1 MACGE
6 NLTNTCVEPVKS
18 TCVEFEGTL
27 GANTKITSECVT
39 QHEVDEDLYAITDE
53 VIEGLDNS
61 GLTSTCITIPVGSTT
76 AEIIAIYESKICELE
91 GKVTTLENIDYST
104 LDVTGWGLTIPACI
118 ADPCA
123 SPPTTLGPLLQAIMD
138 NRNCT

>member
-1 MACGE
+1 MGCGSDIS
-6 NLTNTCVEPVKS
+6 NTCADS
-18 TCVEFEGTL
+18 TLTTCVDYEGLL
-27 GANTKITSECVT
+27 GANTKIIKDCVN
-39 QHEVDEDLYAITDE
+39 QSDVNEDLYIITDE
-53 VIEGLDNS
+53 IIDGLDIS
-61 GLTSTCITIPVGSTT
+61 LLESTCITIPKDATI
-76 AEIIAIYESKICELE
+76 ADIIILYEEKICEIE
-91 GKVTTLENIDYST
+91 GKVTEIEDTNYST